1 MSIAV
6 LLLIGSSHQG
16 MAQCRGEA
24 KGKSSPAKKSSAK
37 KSSAPR
43 SSDYRMVVNTLDNPN
58 TDGTTIISYDLEE
71 SSLTIE
77 LNRKAGTLTTTTRN
91 LNSTMSGEKFT
102 IDKRKERKVEKA
114 DVGEYQPMVFKTT
127 DGGDIQLTIKKR

>member
-1 MSIAV
+1 
-6 LLLIGSSHQG
+6 
-16 MAQCRGEA
+16 
-24 KGKSSPAKKSSAK
+24 
-37 KSSAPR
+37 
-43 SSDYRMVVNTLDNPN
+43 MVVNTLDNPN